1 MDLKASGDLN
11 GNSRASQ
18 YKFLKQ
24 LMLSSEISLR
34 KQTPK
39 QRNSRSNCVCI
50 RARNQFLRINPR
62 LGGPKSKAL
71 SHVGHSCV
79 LKRARK
85 RFRN

>member
-24 LMLSSEISLR
+24 LILSSEISLY

-39 QRNSRSNCVCI
+39 QSNYVCI
-50 RARNQFLRINPR
+50 RARNQFLQINPP
-62 LGGPKSKAL
+62 LEGPKSKAL